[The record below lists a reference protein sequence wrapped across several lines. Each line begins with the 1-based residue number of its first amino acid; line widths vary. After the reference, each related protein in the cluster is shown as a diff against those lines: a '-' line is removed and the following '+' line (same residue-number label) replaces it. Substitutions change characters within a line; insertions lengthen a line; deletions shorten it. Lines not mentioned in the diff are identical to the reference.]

1 MLGIIEKSS
10 PILVTGGLGYIGS
23 HTCVELI
30 NSGFEIIVLDNL
42 INSKK
47 SVLAKIEKITGK
59 KVIFFHADIC
69 DPKSL
74 REVFEKYTIKAVI
87 HFAGLKSI
95 NESLS
100 DPLRYYQN
108 NIYGTLN
115 LCRIMSEYSVKKLIF
130 SSSATVYGNPSD
142 LPINESSPVGAT
154 TNPYGRSKFFVE
166 NILSD
171 LCQSDPSWS
180 ILLLRYFNPVGAHV
194 SGLIGEDPNG
204 IPNNLMPYI
213 AQVAT
218 GKLPYLKI
226 YGSDYP
232 TSDGTGV
239 RDYIHV
245 VDLALGHMVSINY
258 LDNYTGIKAVNLG
271 TGIGYSVLEVV
282 NTFAR
287 VCNSVVPYKFFDRR
301 DGDVPSCY
309 ANTDLAFKLFGWKAK
324 FGLEQMCLDAWNWQN
339 KIGNKDL

>member
-1 MLGIIEKSS
+1 MLELHEKSS
-10 PILVTGGLGYIGS
+10 PILVTGGLGFIGS

-30 NSGFEIIVLDNL
+30 NSGFEVILLDSL

-59 KVIFFHADIC
+59 KVRFLHADIC
-69 DPKSL
+69 EPKSL
-74 REVFEKYTIKAVI
+74 RKIFEKYAVRVVM

-95 NESLS
+95 NESLL

-115 LCRIMSEYSVKKLIF
+115 LCRIMSEYGVKKLIF
-130 SSSATVYGNPSD
+130 SSSATVYGNSSD
-142 LPINESSPVGAT
+142 LPIKESFPVGAT
-154 TNPYGRSKFFVE
+154 TNPYGRSKFVVE

-171 LCQSDPSWS
+171 LCRSDPSWS
-180 ILLLRYFNPVGAHV
+180 ILLLRYFNPVGAHP

-204 IPNNLMPYI
+204 VPSNLMPYI
-213 AQVAT
+213 TQVAA
-218 GKLPYLKI
+218 GKLPFLKI

-245 VDLALGHMVSINY
+245 VDLALGHIASINY
-258 LDNYTGIKAVNLG
+258 LNKHAGIKAINLG
-271 TGIGYSVLEVV
+271 TGTGYSVLEVV

-287 VCNSVVPYKFFDRR
+287 VCNSNVPYKFLDRR

-309 ANTDLAFKLFGWKAK
+309 ANTDLAFKLFGWKSK
-324 FGLEQMCLDAWNWQN
+324 FGLEKMCLDAWNWES
-339 KIGNKDL
+339 KIANKDL